1 MILLAYIAI
10 GLICAIIAAAHM
22 KIETGTK
29 DDDLT
34 DYMTYT
40 AVGLFTG
47 IGWPVVVPIGLIAVA
62 WERISDRRER
72 KTR

>member
-1 MILLAYIAI
+1 MIFLAYIAI
-10 GLICAIIAAAHM
+10 GLICAIIAAAHT
-22 KIETGTK
+22 KAESGTK
-29 DDDLT
+29 EDDFT

-62 WERISDRRER
+62 WERIDERRER
-72 KTR
+72 ETR